1 MFDLVLTPAKAN
13 LHPTSSKVAPKVAE
27 SQIIQYDPGIS
38 GYSRLSPEIGD
49 MSS

>member
-27 SQIIQYDPGIS
+27 SQITQYNPG
-38 GYSRLSPEIGD
+38 L
-49 MSS
+49 

>member
-38 GYSRLSPEIGD
+38 GEMRRKAVGGR
-49 MSS
+49 